1 MHTGDQPESIR
12 SASPIAPETLE
23 VARVMVDAF
32 RLANETDDVVRLL
45 GGVLDGLASL
55 VQQDASGVYVVDKK
69 GRCLR
74 HKLFR
79 GCDAGVPDLE
89 APFEGKGI
97 VGDVLASGTA
107 RRAHGS
113 PEASEGRPC
122 AQSRMVVPII
132 GSNRRVLGALDVWSD
147 RPDGYGDD
155 AQDLIALYGSAVAA
169 AIERARLHAEV
180 VDKRE
185 LATDLAVARRV
196 MRDLIPNSTP
206 QIPGFDIAGSHE
218 SSHSVG
224 GDYYEFI
231 PLVDER
237 WGIVVADVVGKGI
250 PAALLASALRASIS
264 ALVGHELAVRAVLRR
279 ANRFF
284 HESVDDSKY
293 VTLFYAVVD
302 PPGRRLLYV
311 NAGHPAPVLLRKNGT
326 VELLKEG
333 GVPLGLF
340 EAPRYFEGHVAL
352 EEGDLLA
359 LYTDGVIETAGA
371 DDDFY
376 GVERLIKQLED
387 TRTASATEICSG
399 IMQAVRRHGGS
410 ARQDDGTL
418 VVLKGIS

>member
-196 MRDLIPNSTP
+196 MRDLIPNATP

-376 GVERLIKQLED
+376 GVERLITQLED

-410 ARQDDGTL
+410 ARQDDRTL